1 MKKLTLDFYGEKI
14 PIPFPN
20 DFPSLSK
27 EIDQNLNLNISD
39 VFRLDISYTKNKI
52 KKSIKSEDDY
62 KLFILSK
69 SSIINLEIVES
80 KELFQNNSMNL
91 IQVSKEEKNSFDFD
105 DNLPKKS
112 SNNSQNTT
120 SANSS
125 LNPNYTFS
133 TFVVGNNNRFA
144 QAAALAVAETPGTMY
159 NPLFIYS
166 GVGLGK
172 THLMHAIG
180 NEILRSNKDVNVLYV
195 TSEKF
200 TNQVI
205 NSIKDSKM
213 EQFRNK
219 YRNSVDVLL
228 IDDIQFIASKERT
241 QEEFFHTFEALHN
254 ANKQIVIASDRPP
267 KDIMSLEERL
277 RTRFEWGI
285 MTDISSPDYET
296 RVAILKK
303 KIETEKIIIDDS
315 ILSNIATKINT
326 NIRELEG
333 VLNKLVAR
341 ANLMNSPITMEMS
354 EWAINEIIST
364 NREEKIISSDYI
376 QEEVAKYFN
385 IDKKD
390 LIGNKRSSEIVFPR
404 QIAMYLCRTVAE
416 ISFPQIG
423 KDFGNRDHT
432 TVIHSVNKISKEL
445 ENNTTTKLIVDSIKN
460 ILLSN
465 R

>member
-1 MKKLTLDFYGEKI
+1 MPTEDLNDLLTKAKAI
-14 PIPFPN
+14 I
-20 DFPSLSK
+20 K
-27 EIDQNLNLNISD
+27 EETTGFAYD
-39 VFRLDISYTKNKI
+39 TWI
-52 KKSIKSEDDY
+52 K
-62 KLFILSK
+62 
-69 SSIINLEIVES
+69 NLEIESNDNGNIVLSTTNNFEKKAIES
-80 KELFQNNSMNL
+80 KYHELIVNAFNYVTNKQCS
-91 IQVSKEEKNSFDFD
+91 IRIVSKEEKNSFDFD